1 MASSIFNKLKKLNH
15 RHYIYISII
24 IFLITLII
32 INFNDLALRFYYT
45 FKTLF
50 NNLYYYFEV
59 VTNSEVNEPKQIFE
73 VLLEHHNNNF
83 VEILPFD
90 YDTFLNKLKTF
101 FQLFINNEW
110 LEFQFLYILSD
121 LINFLQIAMIVLM
134 FIPFLLIIWKA
145 YASETKNKTANQV
158 SKPLS
163 FYLKVKDYVF
173 RPICRYIKSLFT
185 FLKNSKY
192 YKQIIIAL
200 LVIITKLCFIAL
212 DFVGFYYYFI
222 SSLNLKSLYYEL
234 LIILIDLYPILAF
247 IPPIGYVIIIYLI
260 FDAIRVKKAYKKLK
274 HYENY
279 NKGFINNLG
288 VISLIVGPPGSKKTL
303 TMSDMTLS
311 AEEIFRSKALKI
323 IKKYDLLFPHFPFAT
338 LEREINRAINFH
350 QIYNRFTVKTF
361 IRKKYKRFQKNKCPA
376 KLFGYDYQKEVITVY
391 DGLVPISLKKMLE
404 TYGQAYYMYVMSC
417 PLSISNFSIRYDAK
431 KEDKGYFPMWE
442 YEYFKIDNSNI
453 YEKSS
458 YSKILDYDS
467 LRLGKKIINN
477 NPNQSVIDGGVLTL
491 SEFAKERGNQ
501 FDHQELKKNS
511 DETNQKN
518 DLVNLW
524 FKMLR
529 HAGTVDNTCFIK
541 VFMDDQRANSLNADC
556 RELSEYTLKLHTT
569 EDIFKTT
576 LSFYW
581 LEPLILQTLVDIRNK
596 LYYQFRHVRH
606 DNTLFIYLIN
616 SIANKANLYLI
627 RRFNTFSYRI
637 NDISVLS
644 GEELIREQKYYL
656 STKKIYS
663 DRYATDCYKDF
674 FDTQFEASNIGFI
687 DLRSYASY
695 IASMEELNMQ
705 HSYFINDLSKYV

>member
-45 FKTLF
+45 LKTLLQ
-50 NNLYYYFEV
+50 NLYYYFQV
-59 VTNSEVNEPKQIFE
+59 VTNSEVNEPKQIFQ

-83 VEILPFD
+83 VEVLPFD
-90 YDTFLNKLKTF
+90 YEVFVSKLTSF
-101 FQLFINNEW
+101 FHLLINPDWLAFQL
-110 LEFQFLYILSD
+110 LYLLAD

-134 FIPFLLIIWKA
+134 FIPSLILIWKS
-145 YASETKNKTANQV
+145 YASVYPKKQVNQT

-163 FYLKVKDYVF
+163 FYLKVKDSTF
-173 RPICRYIKSLFT
+173 RPICRYIKSLYT
-185 FLKNSKY
+185 FFKESKY
-192 YKQIIIAL
+192 YKPIIIGLIAL
-200 LVIITKLCFIAL
+200 ITKLIFIGL
-212 DFVGFYYYFI
+212 DFIGFYYYFI
-222 SSLNLKSLYYEL
+222 SSLNIESLYYEL
-234 LIILIDLYPILAF
+234 LIILIDLYPILSV
-247 IPPIGYVIIIYLI
+247 IPPLGYVIIIYLI
-260 FDAIRVKKAYKKLK
+260 FDAIRVKRGYKKLK

-361 IRKKYKRFQKNKCPA
+361 IQKKYKRFEKNKCSA
-376 KLFGYDYQKEVITVY
+376 KLFGYDYQKEVMTVY
-391 DGLVPISLKKMLE
+391 DGLIPISLKKMLE
-404 TYGQAYYMYVMSC
+404 TYSQAYYMYVMSC

-442 YEYFKIDNSNI
+442 YEYFKIDNLNI
-453 YEKSS
+453 YDKSS
-458 YSKILDYDS
+458 YSKILDYDA

-529 HAGTVDNTCFIK
+529 HAGTIDNTCFIK

-576 LSFYW
+576 LVFYW
-581 LEPLILQTLVDIRNK
+581 LEPMILQLIVDIRNK

-616 SIANKANLYLI
+616 SIANKANMYLI

-637 NDISVLS
+637 NEISVLS

-674 FDTQFEASNIGFI
+674 FDSKFALSNKGFI
-687 DLRSYASY
+687 DLRAYTSY
-695 IASMEELNMQ
+695 IASIEELKLQ

>member
-1 MASSIFNKLKKLNH
+1 MVISTYKTKKKINH
-15 RHYIYISII
+15 RHFIYISII

-50 NNLYYYFEV
+50 NNLYYYFQV
-59 VTNSEVNEPKQIFE
+59 VVNEDVNEPKQIFQ
-73 VLLEHHNNNF
+73 VLLEHHNYNF
-83 VEILPFD
+83 VEVLPFD
-90 YDTFLNKLKTF
+90 YDTFINKLKTF
-101 FQLFINNEW
+101 FQLFINSDW
-110 LEFQFLYILSD
+110 IYFQLLYLLAD

-134 FIPFLLIIWKA
+134 FIPFLIIIWKC
-145 YASETKNKTANQV
+145 YASVNNKKKINQV

-163 FYLKVKDYVF
+163 FYLKVKDYIF
-173 RPICRYIKSLFT
+173 RPICRYIKSLYKF
-185 FLKNSKY
+185 FKDSKY
-192 YKQIIIAL
+192 YKPIIIILTA
-200 LVIITKLCFIAL
+200 IITKLVFIGI
-212 DFVGFYYYFI
+212 DFIGFYYYFI
-222 SSLNLKSLYYEL
+222 SSLNMKSLYYEL
-234 LIILIDLYPILAF
+234 LIILIDLYPILIV
-247 IPPIGYVIIIYLI
+247 IPPLGYVIIIYLI
-260 FDAIRVKKAYKKLK
+260 FDLIRVKRAYKKLK

-323 IKKYDLLFPHFPFAT
+323 IKKYDILFPHFPFAM
-338 LEREINRAINFH
+338 LEKEINRAINFH

-361 IRKKYKRFQKNKCPA
+361 IEKKYKRFEKSPSST
-376 KLFGYDYQKEVITVY
+376 KLFGYDYQKEVMTVY
-391 DGLVPISLKKMLE
+391 DGLIPITLKKMLI
-404 TYGQAYYMYVMSC
+404 TYSQAYYMYVMSC

-431 KEDKGYFPMWE
+431 KEDLGYFPLWE
-442 YEYFKIDNSNI
+442 YEYFNVNNMDI
-453 YEKSS
+453 ETRSS

-576 LSFYW
+576 LSLYW
-581 LEPLILQTLVDIRNK
+581 IEPMILQLIVDIRNK
-596 LYYQFRHVRH
+596 LYYKFRHVRN
-606 DNTLFIYLIN
+606 DNTLFIYFIN
-616 SIANKANLYLI
+616 SIANKANNYLI
-627 RRFNTFSYRI
+627 NRFNTFSYRI
-637 NDISVLS
+637 NEISVLS

-663 DRYATDCYKDF
+663 NRYATDCYADF
-674 FDTQFEASNIGFI
+674 FDNKFALSDVGFI

-695 IASMEELNMQ
+695 IASMDELNMQ

>member
-1 MASSIFNKLKKLNH
+1 MDTSTYKTKKKINH
-15 RHYIYISII
+15 RHFIYISII

-50 NNLYYYFEV
+50 NNLYYYFQV
-59 VTNSEVNEPKQIFE
+59 VTNSEVNEPKQIFQ

-83 VEILPFD
+83 VEVLPFD
-90 YDTFLNKLKTF
+90 YDTFINKLKTF
-101 FQLFINNEW
+101 FQLFINSDW
-110 LEFQFLYILSD
+110 IYFQLLYLLAD

-134 FIPFLLIIWKA
+134 FIPFLIIIWKC
-145 YASETKNKTANQV
+145 YASVKNKKKINQV

-173 RPICRYIKSLFT
+173 RPICRYIKSLYMF
-185 FLKNSKY
+185 FKDSKY
-192 YKQIIIAL
+192 YKPIIIILAA
-200 LVIITKLCFIAL
+200 IITKLVFIGI
-212 DFVGFYYYFI
+212 DFIGFYYYFI
-222 SSLNLKSLYYEL
+222 SSLNMKSLYYEL
-234 LIILIDLYPILAF
+234 LIILIDLYPILIV
-247 IPPIGYVIIIYLI
+247 IPPLGYAIIIYLI
-260 FDAIRVKKAYKKLK
+260 FDLIRVKRAYKKLK

-323 IKKYDLLFPHFPFAT
+323 IKKYDILFPHFPFAM
-338 LEREINRAINFH
+338 LEKEINRAINFH

-361 IRKKYKRFQKNKCPA
+361 IEKKYKRFEKSPSST
-376 KLFGYDYQKEVITVY
+376 KLFGYDYQKELMTVY
-391 DGLVPISLKKMLE
+391 DGLIPISLKKMLE

-541 VFMDDQRANSLNADC
+541 VFMDDQRAYSLNADC

-663 DRYATDCYKDF
+663 NRYATDCYADF
-674 FDTQFEASNIGFI
+674 FDNKFALSDVGFI